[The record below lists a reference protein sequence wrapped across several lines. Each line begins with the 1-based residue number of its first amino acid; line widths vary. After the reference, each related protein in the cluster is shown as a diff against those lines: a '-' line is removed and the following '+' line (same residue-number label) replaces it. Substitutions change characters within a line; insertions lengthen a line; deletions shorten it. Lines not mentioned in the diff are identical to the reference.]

1 MQEFSRSNPSQSAV
15 KFSFC
20 TRAGKRERERERNAP
35 PDGVHRQGVDQHFQH
50 HHTTITTPPPPL
62 LLLLWWRYISFL
74 PLFDVLG
81 QYMSFLPLF
90 HVLGP
95 AHSRRLPRR
104 RSPGSASLQFL
115 AAPTTTTT
123 AQQPETWR
131 TCAGGEG
138 APSSGARRSAAS
150 ARRISRR
157 QQRVQR
163 IVDPTRPSLIQ
174 LDLRSQYT
182 CGTFY
187 CLLHSSRLPC
197 D

>member
-20 TRAGKRERERERNAP
+20 TRAGKRERERERERERNAP

-123 AQQPETWR
+123 TAQQPETWR

-150 ARRISRR
+150 ARRASHAGNSAFNA
-157 QQRVQR
+157 
-163 IVDPTRPSLIQ
+163 SLIQ
-174 LDLRSQYT
+174 LDHR
-182 CGTFY
+182 
-187 CLLHSSRLPC
+187 
-197 D
+197 